1 VGLEGHRSAAMEVE
15 DRQRHLSSIAV
26 VSAPRAPSVDPIF
39 AVAAAQTSINTLV
52 RFILRLG
59 GRGALDSA
67 QWRRTPASLQQR
79 PPSMRLGR
87 DVARAPSVDTILTAA
102 AAQSSNNTLA
112 VFLPRIG
119 GSRWGWAA
127 IDPAT
132 VEANRRPDRRSRGQA
147 SLESPHR
154 PIPRQIL
161 VGGSTTAPPPM
172 MRRGGGASDRH
183 GRRRRAAAAPC
194 SVERVELRPRK
205 SARRRAIGD
214 K

>member
-112 VFLPRIG
+112 MFLPRIG
-119 GSRWGWAA
+119 GSRWGWTA
-127 IDPAT
+127 IDPAK
-132 VEANRRPDRRSRGQA
+132 VGGRSEARSSVSRSRGPGEPA
-147 SLESPHR
+147 
-154 PIPRQIL
+154 
-161 VGGSTTAPPPM
+161 TAHPPSNRTSMGP
-172 MRRGGGASDRH
+172 
-183 GRRRRAAAAPC
+183 P
-194 SVERVELRPRK
+194 
-205 SARRRAIGD
+205 
-214 K
+214 

>member
-1 VGLEGHRSAAMEVE
+1 MEVE

-119 GSRWGWAA
+119 GSRWGWTA

-132 VEANRRPDRRSRGQA
+132 VEADRRPDRRSRGQEG
-147 SLESPHR
+147 LESPQR
-154 PIPRQIL
+154 LIPRQIARL
-161 VGGSTTAPPPM
+161 WGLHDLRHEGRPLDLDYH
-172 MRRGGGASDRH
+172 RHGCHRGGGSDGVRH
-183 GRRRRAAAAPC
+183 GW
-194 SVERVELRPRK
+194 LRLVGWRW
-205 SARRRAIGD
+205 RC
-214 K
+214 